1 MATEIV
7 GLTEVKKHLNKTS
20 NADDSELKGFIA
32 AADAVVE
39 SYVGPVITRTVTER
53 HRNGSVIALF
63 KPPVLSL
70 TSVTRVYSSGTSWDV
85 ADLDVDL
92 EAGIITRLDGGSL
105 HGGPWDVVYSAGRV
119 TVAGNIKTAAK
130 IIVKHLW
137 ETQRGQMTKLPVG
150 GGIDNVPVSTGIS
163 YAVPRR
169 ALELL
174 RPDNAAGGVA

>member
-7 GLTEVKKHLNKTS
+7 TLAEVKAHLNKSTNS
-20 NADDSELKGFIA
+20 DDTELLGFID

-39 SYVGPVITRTVTER
+39 SYVGPVITKTITER
-53 HRNGSVIALF
+53 HLNRSVIALF
-63 KPPVLSL
+63 APPVLSL
-70 TSVTRVYSSGTSWDV
+70 TSVTRVYTTGTSWTV
-85 ADLDVDL
+85 ADLDVEL
-92 EAGIITRLDGGSL
+92 STGIVSRADGL
-105 HGGPWDVVYSAGRV
+105 ALYGGPWDVVYEAGRA

-137 ETQRGQMTKLPVG
+137 ETQRGQMTKLPIG
-150 GGIDNVPVSTGIS
+150 GGIDNVPVATGIS

-174 RPDNAAGGVA
+174 RPDNSAGGVA